1 MAAHAGDARGES
13 LANVPVVFYIRAML
27 PPRNPDERLKARG
40 ADTRPA
46 PRFDRFRAEREAD
59 GWDIPEEDQLLRTE
73 IVTEQP
79 RSIITRNTSPDI
91 PFDRSINPY
100 RGCEHGCI
108 YCFAR
113 PSHAYLGLSPGLDF
127 ETKIT
132 AKPDAA
138 RLLEQEIARSSYK
151 VAPIALGTNTDPYQ
165 PAEAKFAIM
174 PGLLRLLNAWNHPVT
189 LVTRGQTVLR
199 DLDLWAE
206 MAAKYMAAVGVSLTT
221 LDPDLARQMEP
232 RAPTPATRLRMIREL
247 AKAGVPVRVM
257 AAPVIPVLNE
267 PEIEAILTAARE
279 AGATTASMIPVRL
292 PNEVAP
298 LFRDWL
304 DRHHPGK
311 AAHIMNR
318 IQAMRGGR
326 DNDPRFGHRFK
337 GAGIEADLMRQRFH
351 LARKRLGY
359 SERSPMLDCSRFGP
373 PPRAGDQLSLF

>member
-1 MAAHAGDARGES
+1 
-13 LANVPVVFYIRAML
+13 ML
-27 PPRNPDERLKARG
+27 SPRNPAERLKARG

-46 PRFDRFRAEREAD
+46 PRFDRLRAESEAD
-59 GWDIPEEDQLLRTE
+59 GWDLPDEEQLLRTE

-108 YCFAR
+108 YCYAR

-132 AKPDAA
+132 AKPNAA
-138 RLLEQEIARSSYK
+138 RLLEQEIARASYK

-174 PGLLRLLNAWNHPVT
+174 PGLLKVLNSWNHPVT

-206 MAAKYMAAVGVSLTT
+206 MAAKYMAAVGISLTT
-221 LDPDLARQMEP
+221 LDAGLARQMEP
-232 RAPTPATRLRMIREL
+232 RAPAPATRLRMIREL
-247 AKAGVPVRVM
+247 SKADVPVRVM
-257 AAPVIPVLNE
+257 VAPVIPVLNE

-279 AGATTASMIPVRL
+279 AGATTASLIPVRL

-304 DRHHPGK
+304 ERHHPGK

-318 IQAMRGGR
+318 VQAMRGGR
-326 DNDPRFGHRFK
+326 DNDPRFGHRFR
-337 GAGIEADLMRQRFH
+337 GEGIEADLMRQRFR
-351 LARKRLGY
+351 LARKKLGY
-359 SERSPMLDCSRFGP
+359 SERAPMMDCSRFAP